1 LNTIG
6 FRVKRRKRN
15 LMGQNRGERRPGSRL
30 LIMSAI
36 DDFMAVRSPHP
47 GYLGPV
53 TRLNWLV
60 YFEVEY

>member
-1 LNTIG
+1 
-6 FRVKRRKRN
+6 
-15 LMGQNRGERRPGSRL
+15 MGQNRGERRPGSRL